1 MAPVIAPGPEN
12 STIMQKTADSEGVA
26 GVDEAGRGPLAG
38 PVVAAAVI
46 LDPNSPIDGLTDSK
60 RLTPERRE
68 ALEAC
73 IRAQAIAV
81 GTACVDVDEIDRIN
95 ILQATLA
102 AMSRAVADLGVVPS
116 LVRIDGDRA
125 PALAVPSETIVG
137 GDLSDPS
144 ISAASIVAKVQRD
157 RLLVALDDEY
167 PGYGFAV
174 HKGYSTPAHFEA
186 LARLGPCAAHRRSF
200 APVRAALD
208 QMTLAFEPDA

>member
-1 MAPVIAPGPEN
+1 MAPVVARAREH
-12 STIMQKTADSEGVA
+12 STIMDAAADSEGVA

-46 LDPNSPIDGLTDSK
+46 LDPARPVDGLTDSK

-68 ALEAC
+68 ALETR
-73 IRAQAIAV
+73 IRARALAV
-81 GTACVDVDEIDRIN
+81 GTACVEVDEIDRIN

-102 AMSRAVADLGVVPS
+102 AMTRAVAALAVAPR
-116 LVRIDGDRA
+116 LVRIDGNRA
-125 PALAVPSETIVG
+125 PTLAVPTETIVG
-137 GDLSDPS
+137 GDLSEPS

-157 RLLVALDDEY
+157 RLLVALDGEY
-167 PGYGFAV
+167 PGYGFAA

-208 QMTLAFEPDA
+208 QMTLALDPDA